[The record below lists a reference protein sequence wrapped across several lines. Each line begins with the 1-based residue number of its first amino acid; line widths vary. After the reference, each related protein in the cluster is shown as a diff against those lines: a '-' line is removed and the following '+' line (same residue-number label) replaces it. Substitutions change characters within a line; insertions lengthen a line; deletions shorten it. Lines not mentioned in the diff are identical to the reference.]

1 MVLTAD
7 CEKSGTFWMS
17 YMGGVDGAVSAAH
30 QFSLLQYEDD
40 RSACRPVDSI
50 RGSGN
55 VKEGVKREELS
66 DAELLAQ
73 MSPKPKFTE
82 VPPAGVVSFH

>member
-1 MVLTAD
+1 
-7 CEKSGTFWMS
+7 MS

-30 QFSLLQYEDD
+30 QFSLLRYGDD

-50 RGSGN
+50 KGSGK
-55 VKEGVKREELS
+55 VEGGVEREELS

-73 MSPKPKFTE
+73 MTPKPKFTE
-82 VPPAGVVSFH
+82 VPPAGVVSPR